1 MNAARTDATVKMD
14 QYPNLRLVLK
24 SFTKTPATVG
34 NSGEIYIRYYLKD
47 ILTNQSTK
55 AKSVNIRIEA
65 LKNWDQTKYEIT
77 DAWSN
82 KSGELLADLVNMD
95 KVSAEVAVKNWVTN
109 LINNPNISVVEI
121 KDFAFTASSSSAKG
135 SVAGTVVLKDA
146 SNAEAASPEVVLT
159 AKEIEKRETAE
170 NTKAR
175 VETAITKELTLS
187 DKTTANDVLN
197 FVKANIK
204 NPDITADWSTNEG
217 EEFKL
222 IAPTLIS
229 DGSIAGIIEL
239 KDTNEHAAAPIT
251 ADVDVAK
258 VIQRLP
264 QTTLEDAKTA
274 ATLSLDKLV
283 AANDSKIAN
292 KSSVL
297 DEVKGN
303 ISLTGAKVEYKKDDK
318 GADLFEG
325 TNATAVDK
333 DGKLACTIV
342 ITNDEGDSIEVVYDA
357 VVKYTK

>member
-1 MNAARTDATVKMD
+1 M
-14 QYPNLRLVLK
+14 
-24 SFTKTPATVG
+24 
-34 NSGEIYIRYYLKD
+34 
-47 ILTNQSTK
+47 
-55 AKSVNIRIEA
+55 
-65 LKNWDQTKYEIT
+65 
-77 DAWSN
+77 
-82 KSGELLADLVNMD
+82 
-95 KVSAEVAVKNWVTN
+95 
-109 LINNPNISVVEI
+109 
-121 KDFAFTASSSSAKG
+121 
-135 SVAGTVVLKDA
+135 
-146 SNAEAASPEVVLT
+146 
-159 AKEIEKRETAE
+159 
-170 NTKAR
+170 
-175 VETAITKELTLS
+175 
-187 DKTTANDVLN
+187 N

-251 ADVDVAK
+251 VDVDVAK

-283 AANDSKIAN
+283 AANDSKITD

-297 DEVKGN
+297 TEVQGN

-318 GADLFEG
+318 SADLFEG

-342 ITNDEGDSIEVVYDA
+342 ITNDEGDSIEVVYNA